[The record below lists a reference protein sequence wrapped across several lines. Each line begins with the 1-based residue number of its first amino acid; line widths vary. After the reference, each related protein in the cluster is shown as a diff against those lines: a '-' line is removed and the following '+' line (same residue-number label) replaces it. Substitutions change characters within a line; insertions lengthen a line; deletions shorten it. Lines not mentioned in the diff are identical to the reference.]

1 MKKQNPAIVYGL
13 IGAAILIV
21 LGLVTQMY
29 ITSVME
35 KTVASGESI
44 SPFKFLGIGIIS
56 FVIIVGVYIFC
67 IIKSMKDY
75 RKVNPDYTYG
85 KLVGHGLLATL
96 ILALVSTGFSI
107 LYSQVIDPGA
117 AKKNIE
123 LTEKVFDNMDMPDDQ
138 KEKALESVRK
148 QGENPGR
155 QAVTGLAITLLCGL
169 IVSLIAGSVLNKK
182 GKEFPPNPNNLS

>member
-1 MKKQNPAIVYGL
+1 MKKNPAIVYGL
-13 IGAAILIV
+13 IGAAILVV

-35 KTVASGESI
+35 KAVASGASI

-56 FVIIVGVYIFC
+56 FLLIVGVYIFC
-67 IIKSMKDY
+67 IIKSIKDY
-75 RKVNPDYTYG
+75 RKVNTNYSYG
-85 KLVGHGLLATL
+85 KLVGHGLLCTL
-96 ILALVSTGFSI
+96 VLALVSTGFSM

-155 QAVTGLAITLLCGL
+155 QAVTGLAITLFCGL
-169 IVSLIAGSVLNKK
+169 IVSLIAGAVLNKK
-182 GKEFPPNPNNLS
+182 GKEFPANPNNLS